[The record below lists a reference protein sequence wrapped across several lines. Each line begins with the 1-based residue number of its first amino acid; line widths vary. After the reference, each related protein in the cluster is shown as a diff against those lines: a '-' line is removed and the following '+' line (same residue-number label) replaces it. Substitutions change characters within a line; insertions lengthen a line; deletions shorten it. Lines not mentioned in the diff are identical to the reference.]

1 MSNISNTRSSAPLGQ
16 SLTPTK
22 SKTGRTLLMVVAIVL
37 ALILAVLG
45 FLETRRTERVLIAAR
60 AIPFGQQ
67 ITADDL
73 KTIEVP
79 LHRPADLAGVTNPNL
94 IIGLYAARMI
104 TEKDLFQPAMAL
116 PAAPDTPVYPSG
128 EILQKNMVALPFS
141 VQAIGPITNNDL
153 VNIGF
158 NDATGNQAVCTNA
171 GGTVAA
177 GSAPSGDDTSNAYA
191 CRMIER
197 ANVLYVDAKEGMAYL
212 EVPPY
217 QALAVQ
223 AVRAADM
230 MLWAERYGSSS
241 VPLTP
246 LDRLS
251 PRDFSA
257 KQLVAPTAEPTVV
270 PTIVPTI
277 AP

>member
-1 MSNISNTRSSAPLGQ
+1 MSNISNTRSSGPLGR

-22 SKTGRTLLMVVAIVL
+22 SKAGQTLLMVVTIVL

-79 LHRPADLAGVTNPNL
+79 LHRPVDLAGITNPDL
-94 IIGLYAARMI
+94 VIGQYSARMI
-104 TEKDLFQPAMAL
+104 TEKDLFQPAMTTST
-116 PAAPDTPVYPSG
+116 APDTPVYPSG
-128 EILQKNMVALPFS
+128 EVLQKNMVALPFS
-141 VQAIGPITNNDL
+141 VQAIGPITSDD
-153 VNIGF
+153 VINIGF
-158 NDATGNQAVCTNA
+158 NDATGNQAVCANV
-171 GGTVAA
+171 GGTATA
-177 GSAPSGDDTSNAYA
+177 GLASAGDDTSKAYA

-197 ANVLYVDAKEGMAYL
+197 ANVLYVDAEEGMAYL

-223 AVRAADM
+223 AIRAADM
-230 MLWAERYGSSS
+230 PLWAERYGSSS
-241 VPLTP
+241 DSLMP

-251 PRDFSA
+251 PRDLSA
-257 KQLVAPTAEPTVV
+257 KELVAPTITPTVT
-270 PTIVPTI
+270 P
-277 AP
+277 